1 MIRLFVLAALLLAV
15 WPAIAADCL
24 TLAQARKQWPTSYLS
39 YRSTPV
45 GRCWL
50 AGRGVPRIR
59 WAAPADSAAAQAV
72 PLPPPAPVIIRSP
85 IEFGHAAFEQQV
97 PFSRPVK
104 TIRITPES
112 LP

>member
-1 MIRLFVLAALLLAV
+1 MIRLLVLAALLLAA
-15 WPAIAADCL
+15 WPALAADCL
-24 TLAQARKQWPTSYLS
+24 TLAQARKAWPTSHLS

-50 AGRGVPRIR
+50 SGRGVPRIR
-59 WAAPADSAAAQAV
+59 WAEPADSVADDV
-72 PLPPPAPVIIRSP
+72 PLPRPAPEVIRSP
-85 IEFGHAAFEQQV
+85 IEFGHAAFEQV
-97 PFSRPVK
+97 PFSRPIR